1 CAKSAEYARGGD
13 KLYNFY
19 RAAVIDNISP
29 IEALRGM
36 HLKHRTSILDM
47 LDDLEQGK
55 GHTQELWSE
64 KLADSINY
72 HFLLWAL
79 LAERYGWDM
88 PPINIDKILQGDRKV
103 CLVCLCDMF
112 EVQGSVEGRE
122 TGIYICGVHGLPK
135 GDINEVYDQR
145 FTGVGL

>member
-1 CAKSAEYARGGD
+1 MSPDKFNEFMDYVIQKHILDVMCKKSAEYARGGD

-19 RAAVIDNISP
+19 RAGEIDNISP

-47 LDDLEQGK
+47 LDDLEAGK
-55 GHTQELWSE
+55 EHPQELWSE

-79 LAERYGWDM
+79 LAEKHGW
-88 PPINIDKILQGDRKV
+88 KFGGD
-103 CLVCLCDMF
+103 
-112 EVQGSVEGRE
+112 
-122 TGIYICGVHGLPK
+122 T
-135 GDINEVYDQR
+135 NEV
-145 FTGVGL
+145 